1 MNLFPIKQK
10 KLFGLESQIKEITN
24 LFKDSKLP
32 SKILLSGPK
41 GTGKATFAYHII
53 NYIFSQY
60 EENKY
65 NLNNCLI
72 SENNR
77 SFKLINNYSH
87 PNFHLIDLIVEKRN
101 IEISQIRKM
110 INYTNKSSFNTLPK
124 IILIDNLENLNL
136 NSSNALLKVL
146 EEPNENVFFILIL
159 DSNKKTLETVKS
171 RCLNFRIN
179 LNFEKNIT
187 IVNKLIN
194 NDILDLLNP
203 DLVNY
208 YNTPGEFINL
218 YNFSIVN
225 NVDLKKNDLKS
236 FLKILINE
244 NFYKKDNFIKNYIF
258 NFIELYFL
266 KLLSVSKHKYEIF
279 LFYSKFIKKIHN
291 SKKFNLDIDSLFM
304 EFESKILNG

>member
-41 GTGKATFAYHII
+41 GSGKATFAYHII

-87 PNFHLIDLIVEKRN
+87 PNFHLIDLIVEKKN

-258 NFIELYFL
+258 NFIEL
-266 KLLSVSKHKYEIF
+266 
-279 LFYSKFIKKIHN
+279 
-291 SKKFNLDIDSLFM
+291 
-304 EFESKILNG
+304 

>member
-60 EENKY
+60 EESKY

-87 PNFHLIDLIVEKRN
+87 PNFHLIDLIVEKKN

-279 LFYSKFIKKIHN
+279 LFYFKFIKKIHN